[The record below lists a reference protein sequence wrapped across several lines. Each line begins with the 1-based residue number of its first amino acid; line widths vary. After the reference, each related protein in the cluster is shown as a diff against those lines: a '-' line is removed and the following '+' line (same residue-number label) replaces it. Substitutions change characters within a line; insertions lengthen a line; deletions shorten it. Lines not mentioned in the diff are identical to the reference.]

1 MLLAICLIVPYKT
14 ESASCD
20 VLRQIEYFF
29 VLFLAKLQPF
39 IVLFHVVAF
48 QAPLLICFNHDAA
61 LKMHVHFLKLSLEH
75 RNVLSMHN
83 KLFLHI

>member
-1 MLLAICLIVPYKT
+1 MLLAICLIVPYIT

-20 VLRQIEYFF
+20 VLRQIEYF
-29 VLFLAKLQPF
+29 VLIFAKFQPF

-48 QAPLLICFNHDAA
+48 QAPLLVCFDHDAA
-61 LKMHVHFLKLSLEH
+61 LEMHVHFLKLSLEH
-75 RNVLSMHN
+75 RTVLPMHN